1 MSGSDSANEPIYDT
15 DAPHIDAL
23 LLRLEQLIAIHATEK
38 HHEDNREPA
47 ELSGPRNI
55 SRE

>member
-38 HHEDNREPA
+38 HHVDNREPA